1 MSNKNSPKSV
11 SSIKLNIS
19 SSTSSK
25 SSKSAS
31 SSKKT
36 SPMSEKTSTQFDDV
50 PEDVKRVILNQYP
63 ATNRA
68 IRITTKKYNSLLQ
81 NTGKIDG
88 QFLTDYLK
96 TIVNKVVKGN
106 NNNNPNHDEI
116 NTYEFTLIP
125 TKESKLTP
133 LTLEILNL
141 DNKKTLYICDKIYG
155 NHTTDISRTGKINTA
170 AKRTKDLISH
180 YLDNL
185 IKVKVSQKNNEVI
198 DSWNNSLKT
207 RK

>member
-1 MSNKNSPKSV
+1 MSNKSSPRSV
-11 SSIKLNIS
+11 SSIKLIS
-19 SSTSSK
+19 PKST
-25 SSKSAS
+25 S

-36 SPMSEKTSTQFDDV
+36 SPMSAKTPTQFDDV
-50 PEDVKRVILNQYP
+50 PNDLKRIILNKYP

-68 IRITTKKYNSLLQ
+68 IRSTTKKYNSLLQ

-96 TIVNKVVKGN
+96 NIVNKVVKS
-106 NNNNPNHDEI
+106 NNNNPNYDEI
-116 NTYEFTLIP
+116 NTYEFILIP

-133 LTLEILNL
+133 LTLEILNI
-141 DNKKTLYICDKIYG
+141 DNKKTLYIFDKIYG
-155 NHTTDISRTGKINTA
+155 NHSIDISRTGKINTA

-185 IKVKVSQKNNEVI
+185 SSVKVSSQNKNEVI
-198 DSWNNSLKT
+198 NSWNNSLKT